1 MLTPEVSDFINT
13 LIGQNLS
20 KLDIIQR
27 VMDTFGARFPE
38 YSFRKWCGA
47 ISDLVDNEEKANTIQ
62 PTSIPTPERR
72 KTSNYEPTK
81 TNPAQTY
88 QREIN
93 FEGLKEHGFYTLKFG
108 DRYTISKTQLVD
120 LFKLAVL
127 HIGPMRIKELNI
139 KTGNVYLISYVRT
152 YNNKDVQYPLYSA
165 CYLYVKLNVNEIV
178 EKLYDILQQLSIRAT
193 LEKGNRIIFKTLFKN
208 VPLQKPI
215 QKSADPIKQSVPQKV
230 SKPTISPTA
239 SFNHPDIIPP
249 TSSKPIV
256 DYRAGSGL
264 KTILY
269 YIDKIKKIRV
279 SNISGQ
285 KAPHKPIFI
294 LTLFELIQK
303 EHVRNNQF
311 RFDMNMNNVFIEV
324 WNRHN
329 NRTVFHKNIASP
341 FVSLTLDG
349 FWTITQ
355 MNPNQKLV
363 NTTTWI
369 KRNVEY
375 GSLDTDLYNILQDR
389 NNRNAIKHAIIE
401 HFNLKQ

>member
-165 CYLYVKLNVNEIV
+165 CYLYVKLCAEELIV
-178 EKLYDILQQLSIRAT
+178 KLFDILKGLQLRAI
-193 LEKGNRIIFKTLFKN
+193 LEKGGSIIFSTDSNEKI
-208 VPLQKPI
+208 VPR
-215 QKSADPIKQSVPQKV
+215 SRH
-230 SKPTISPTA
+230 TISERQKDGSKA
-239 SFNHPDIIPP
+239 SVRECTTRYNHPDILVQ
-249 TSSKPIV
+249 TSSKTEVILS
-256 DYRAGSGL
+256 RKSTL
-264 KTILY
+264 KTIANF
-269 YIDKIKKIRV
+269 INEIKNVRV
-279 SNISGQ
+279 SSNSGQ

-294 LTLFELIQK
+294 LTLIELIQK
-303 EHVRNNQF
+303 GHVTNNQF
-311 RFDMNMNNVFIEV
+311 RFDMDMTETFVEV

-329 NRTVFHKNIASP
+329 NRTVFHTNIASP

-355 MNPNQKLV
+355 KNPNQKLV

-375 GSLDTDLYNILQDR
+375 GSFDTDLYNLLQDR